1 MVEFR
6 SGRSP
11 VVFGILRFVGGA
23 RPALARFP
31 GAMGFACGLGR
42 GVPAR
47 FLVSW
52 PGEVGRVS
60 GGCVGGGGADGPAR
74 AFRVCRLGWGM
85 SLPTPQHSHIV

>member
-42 GVPAR
+42 GVSAR

-60 GGCVGGGGADGPAR
+60 GGWSGPGVSGLSFGGDVSPYST
-74 AFRVCRLGWGM
+74 AFTYSV
-85 SLPTPQHSHIV
+85 T

>member
-31 GAMGFACGLGR
+31 GAMGFACGPGR
-42 GVPAR
+42 GVSAR

-52 PGEVGRVS
+52 PGEVVRVS
-60 GGCVGGGGADGPAR
+60 GGCIGGGGGGWSGPG
-74 AFRVCRLGWGM
+74 VSGL
-85 SLPTPQHSHIV
+85 